1 MRYVLYFYKIT
12 FFSSVFFLVDEL
24 EKCKAEYNKVKE
36 ELDATMQEL
45 NEM

>member
-1 MRYVLYFYKIT
+1 MYYIFTKLHV
-12 FFSSVFFLVDEL
+12 FFSVFFLVEEL

>member
-1 MRYVLYFYKIT
+1 MFLIYFVGT
-12 FFSSVFFLVDEL
+12 L
-24 EKCKAEYNKVKE
+24 ENTKTEYHKVKE